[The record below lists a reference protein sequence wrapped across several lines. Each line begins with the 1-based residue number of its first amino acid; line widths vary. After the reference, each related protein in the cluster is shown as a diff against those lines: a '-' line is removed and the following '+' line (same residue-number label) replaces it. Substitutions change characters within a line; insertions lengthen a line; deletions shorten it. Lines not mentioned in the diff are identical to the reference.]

1 MLDHISTL
9 NAYASRNKTQ
19 IIQIKIKKINFC
31 LPMVTFMYVPRLSCS
46 HSASAQLHRCN
57 LGVDW
62 AITISY
68 LDIKLNMLK
77 LSSQMFTKGTVSMRI
92 TLMLT
97 VPFVNICE

>member
-1 MLDHISTL
+1 
-9 NAYASRNKTQ
+9 
-19 IIQIKIKKINFC
+19 
-31 LPMVTFMYVPRLSCS
+31 MVTFMYVPRLSCS

-68 LDIKLNMLK
+68 LDIKLKLLK

-92 TLMLT
+92 TLMRITLMLT
-97 VPFVNICE
+97 VPFINIRERF